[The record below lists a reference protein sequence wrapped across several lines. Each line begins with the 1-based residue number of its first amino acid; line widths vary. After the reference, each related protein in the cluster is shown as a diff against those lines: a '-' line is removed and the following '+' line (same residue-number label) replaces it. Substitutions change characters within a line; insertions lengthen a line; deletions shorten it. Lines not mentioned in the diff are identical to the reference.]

1 MSESTAQRPLTGRKL
16 KEALQKGYSDAR
28 GEVLLPLIKLLR
40 THLLDVWV
48 PVADLFGEE
57 MLPEKITKRS
67 FSRAFWEKADEEH
80 EGVRV
85 YKSGD
90 DDRYILLRYKHS
102 DAFLLQGAFVPGR
115 NNTVKQVVNNAL
127 QILPGAISGEQLGKV
142 TQPLKAKLASA
153 LAPVANI
160 LNAKP
165 QQPSLVTPAVKKI
178 VQNINTGVTEFAAL
192 STPVRKAAAPQL
204 LHSAHHLGRLTG
216 VVVPNKPCAMRLLDM
231 FREKLSR
238 KSFVERILR
247 SKNVKAETG
256 LFPLTS
262 DFSELSESNQA
273 NAVDIV
279 TEVAIQM
286 AKLILPQDE
295 KQGAGILLNRM
306 TENAKFRRFALPSCK
321 YDSNGFRQFK
331 DNPVVAAIKT

>member
-102 DAFLLQGAFVPGR
+102 EDSQ
-115 NNTVKQVVNNAL
+115 TCSK
-127 QILPGAISGEQLGKV
+127 
-142 TQPLKAKLASA
+142 
-153 LAPVANI
+153 
-160 LNAKP
+160 
-165 QQPSLVTPAVKKI
+165 
-178 VQNINTGVTEFAAL
+178 
-192 STPVRKAAAPQL
+192 
-204 LHSAHHLGRLTG
+204 
-216 VVVPNKPCAMRLLDM
+216 
-231 FREKLSR
+231 SR
-238 KSFVERILR
+238 KGEE
-247 SKNVKAETG
+247 K
-256 LFPLTS
+256 
-262 DFSELSESNQA
+262 
-273 NAVDIV
+273 
-279 TEVAIQM
+279 EVA
-286 AKLILPQDE
+286 KRERCP
-295 KQGAGILLNRM
+295 RP
-306 TENAKFRRFALPSCK
+306 FFALPSMRA
-321 YDSNGFRQFK
+321 GFQRSKQLGGSHVR
-331 DNPVVAAIKT
+331 PGERGAGAGLRAL